1 MPSLQLVELAANALS
16 DGRTSPRL
24 ALLLTTIA
32 TCSCGRPPV
41 GPQPNLLGMASAALA
56 ETAYAPRLQ
65 MLLLKLAACACGNG
79 RTTVGGGTGDLRPLA
94 IAAVSESSR
103 HISPLLGQLLIEL
116 ASVTCACSGNDD

>member
-1 MPSLQLVELAANALS
+1 MSSLQLVELAANALS

-56 ETAYAPRLQ
+56 ETSYPPRLQ
-65 MLLLKLAACACGNG
+65 MLILKLASCACGNG
-79 RTTVGGGTGDLRPLA
+79 LVGGVPGDLRPLA

-103 HISPLLGQLLIEL
+103 HISPLVGQLLISL
-116 ASVTCACSGNDD
+116 AAVSCGCGGTD